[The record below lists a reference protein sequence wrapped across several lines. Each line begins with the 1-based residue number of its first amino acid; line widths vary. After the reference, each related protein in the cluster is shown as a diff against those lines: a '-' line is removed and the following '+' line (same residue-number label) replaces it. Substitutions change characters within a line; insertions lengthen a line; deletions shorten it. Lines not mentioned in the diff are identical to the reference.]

1 MPFKLLYTNT
11 NTVYSGLKRGLF
23 TSLLKAEW
31 MAQPNLSD
39 SALTSAMIFIDHLSS
54 AYSSPFLGSYV
65 EPTCHACLM

>member
-39 SALTSAMIFIDHLSS
+39 SIRR
-54 AYSSPFLGSYV
+54 
-65 EPTCHACLM
+65 